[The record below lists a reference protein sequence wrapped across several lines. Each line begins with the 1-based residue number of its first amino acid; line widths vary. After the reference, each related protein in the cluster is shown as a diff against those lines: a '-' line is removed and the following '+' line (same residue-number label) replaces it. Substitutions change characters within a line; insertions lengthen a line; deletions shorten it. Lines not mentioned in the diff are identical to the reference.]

1 MITYQEA
8 VDIFTTEQEPK
19 WDGPGTFYVD
29 MDGYENEDFYLIPYG
44 PREYILDDDPQ
55 FEVTDLPT
63 GLVNKTTG
71 EVSFRDYLPNIE
83 FFLKFTQV

>member
-55 FEVTDLPT
+55 FEATDLPT

>member
-8 VDIFTTEQEPK
+8 VDIFTTDQEPK
-19 WDGPGTFYVD
+19 WDGPGTFYVE

-44 PREYILDDDPQ
+44 PREYILDDDPL

-63 GLVNKTTG
+63 GLVNKITG

-83 FFLKFTQV
+83 FFLKFTKV

>member
-19 WDGPGTFYVD
+19 WDGPGTFYVE

-44 PREYILDDDPQ
+44 PREYILDDDPL

>member
-1 MITYQEA
+1 VITYQEA
-8 VDIFTTEQEPK
+8 VDIFTTKQEPK
-19 WDGPGTFYVD
+19 WDGPGTFYVE

-44 PREYILDDDPQ
+44 PREYILDDDPL

>member
-1 MITYQEA
+1 MITYKQA

-44 PREYILDDDPQ
+44 PREYIVDDDPL

>member
-1 MITYQEA
+1 MITYKQA

-44 PREYILDDDPQ
+44 PREYIVDDDPL

-83 FFLKFTQV
+83 FFLKFTKV